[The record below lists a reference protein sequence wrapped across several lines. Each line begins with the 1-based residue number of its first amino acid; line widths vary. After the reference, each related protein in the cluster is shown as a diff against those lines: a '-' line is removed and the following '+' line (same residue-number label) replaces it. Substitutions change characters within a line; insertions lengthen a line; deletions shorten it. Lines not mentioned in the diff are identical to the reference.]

1 MPEKKDRLFMVEEE
15 DLETAY
21 RTVLAPVQKV

>member
-1 MPEKKDRLFMVEEE
+1 VYLPEKKDRLFMVEKE

-21 RTVLAPVQKV
+21 KTVPFQKV